1 MLGAAHSQ
9 PPVPVILDVDTGVDD
24 ALALALGVRSERVDL
39 VAVTTVAGN
48 VGVAQATANTLT
60 VLDWLGATGVPVHRG
75 ASHPLVRAHEDASF
89 VHGTDGL
96 GNADLPRSSRDV
108 AADRGPAAMVRL
120 LRERPGE
127 IALVAVGPLT
137 NVAIALNV
145 EPRIAEW
152 AAQLV
157 VMGGAYR
164 EPGNVTPRAEY
175 NLYADPE
182 AAAQVF
188 AAPWRRLVAV
198 GLDVSHRT
206 PLSRRAWEAAR
217 DRPNPAAQLV
227 HRVCAR
233 TFTERALDG
242 FYLHDPLALAVAID
256 PTLVTLEPAT
266 VAVGLEGDA
275 RGETR
280 ITGPGDGL
288 VATGVDAPRFLA
300 AFGGALGLPEAD

>member
-1 MLGAAHSQ
+1 
-9 PPVPVILDVDTGVDD
+9 VPVILDVDTGVDD
-24 ALALALGVRSERVDL
+24 ALALALGVRSNRVDL
-39 VAVTTVAGN
+39 LAVTTVAGN
-48 VGVAQATANTLT
+48 VDIGRATANTLA
-60 VLDWLGATGVPVHRG
+60 VLDWLGATAIPVHQG

-96 GNADLPRSSRDV
+96 GNSGFPQSARAV

-145 EPRIAEW
+145 EPRIAAW
-152 AAQLV
+152 AAQVV

-175 NLYADPE
+175 NIYADPE

-206 PLSRRAWEAAR
+206 VLSRPVWEAAR
-217 DRPNPAAQLV
+217 DRPEPVAQLV
-227 HRVCAR
+227 HRVSAR
-233 TFTERALDG
+233 TFTERAQNG
-242 FYLHDPLALAVAID
+242 VHLHDPLALAVALD
-256 PTLVTLEPAT
+256 PSLVTLEPASI
-266 VAVGLEGDA
+266 AVGLNGDE

-280 ITGPGDGL
+280 ITGPGNVL
-288 VATGVDAPRFLA
+288 VATAVDVPRFLA
-300 AFGGALGLPEAD
+300 EFGAALGLDGDPG